1 MWRVPG
7 SKGLWPKADMNFHAA
22 FAIPGDLASLTGGYA
37 YDRHVLARIEGLQ
50 HLPLPEGFPFPSRAA
65 LEESAARLAAVGPA
79 HALLCDGLA
88 FGALPE
94 SVLKSIRAPIVALV
108 HHPLALETGL
118 ALDVAQGL
126 AARERKALEFARAVI
141 VTSPIT
147 RDILVKDYAVDAAR
161 ITVALPGTQRASRA
175 RGSGEVG
182 LHLLAVGSV
191 VPRKAYDVLLDAL
204 DLCRDL
210 DWRLTIAGSLERA
223 PEYARALVAR
233 SPDRV
238 HFKGEVSSAVLDA
251 LYDHA
256 DLFVMSSHFEGY
268 GMVLGEAM
276 VRGLPIVSTD
286 GGALAETV
294 PEHAAVRVKAG
305 DAPALAQALRRVM
318 SDQDLR
324 KTLADASFAEGG
336 RLPTWDETAQI
347 IARVLKEVTP

>member
-1 MWRVPG
+1 MWRVLG
-7 SKGLWPKADMNFHAA
+7 LKALWPKADMNLRAV

-65 LEESAARLAAVGPA
+65 LDESAARLAAVGPDQV
-79 HALLCDGLA
+79 LLCDGLA

-94 SVLKSIRAPIVALV
+94 PVLKTIRAPIVALV

-118 ALDVAQGL
+118 APEVAQDL
-126 AARERKALEFARAVI
+126 AALERKALEFARAVI

-147 RDILVKDYAVDAAR
+147 RDLLVKDYAVDAAR
-161 ITVALPGTQRASRA
+161 ITVALPGTTRASRA
-175 RGSGEVG
+175 RGSGG
-182 LHLLAVGSV
+182 ASPHLLAVGSV

-204 DLCRDL
+204 DLCRVL

-223 PEYARALVAR
+223 PDYARALLAR
-233 SPDRV
+233 GSDRI
-238 HFKGEVSSAVLDA
+238 HFVGEVTSAALDA
-251 LYDHA
+251 LYDRA

-286 GGALAETV
+286 GGALADTV
-294 PEHAAVRVKAG
+294 PEQAALRVTAG
-305 DAPALAQALRRVM
+305 DVPALAQALRRVIV
-318 SDQDLR
+318 DPALR
-324 KTLADASFAEGG
+324 KTLAEASFAEGA
-336 RLPTWDETAQI
+336 RLPIWDETAQI
-347 IARVLKEVTP
+347 IARVLKEVMP